1 MPIFKVIVTDNA
13 DSDLAKAIGY
23 LWDRNAQKFSEELF
37 PKYEN
42 IKLMP
47 KLYQRI
53 YYEKKHIQII
63 EELYIENILLFTK
76 FIKIKWQF

>member
-23 LWDRNAQKFSEELF
+23 LSDRNAQKFSEELF

-53 YYEKKHIQII
+53 YYEKTHTD
-63 EELYIENILLFTK
+63 Y
-76 FIKIKWQF
+76 